1 MLIGAKV
8 VSVFLLSGLM
18 TLNVPSRTNTSTA
31 RHAPVALL
39 QQATPA
45 QKNPNAARPGAK
57 GGRKMGDWLQAH
69 KDLPLDQQLKLL
81 ESDPKFKK
89 LPADRQN
96 ALRERLKK
104 FNSLPPDKRQQAFQ
118 RMEFLAKLTPQQRQQ
133 LRDANTQLQGLPPDR
148 QVAVHKAVRHL
159 RQMPAPERQQVI
171 QSDRFKT
178 TFSDQE
184 QKLISQLADLNPQ
197 EGGSAQSPQGKY

>member
-8 VSVFLLSGLM
+8 VSVFLLSGLI
-18 TLNVPSRTNTSTA
+18 TLNVPSRTNTSNV

-39 QQATPA
+39 QAAA
-45 QKNPNAARPGAK
+45 QKTPNRAAQK

-81 ESDPKFKK
+81 ESDAAFKR
-89 LPADRQN
+89 LPPQRQN
-96 ALRERLKK
+96 ELRERLKK
-104 FNSLPPDKRQQAFQ
+104 FNSLPPEKRKQAFQ

-133 LRDANTQLQGLPPDR
+133 LRDANQQLQGLPPER

-159 RQMPAPERQQVI
+159 RQMPVPERQQVI
-171 QSDRFKT
+171 QSDRFRS

-184 QKLISQLADLNPQ
+184 QKLISELTDLSPA
-197 EGGSAQSPQGKY
+197 EGGSAQNPQPK

>member
-1 MLIGAKV
+1 MVIGAKAD
-8 VSVFLLSGLM
+8 SVFLILGLM
-18 TLNVPSRTNTSTA
+18 TLNVPSRVNTSAPGKAPIVLVQTA
-31 RHAPVALL
+31 P
-39 QQATPA
+39 
-45 QKNPNAARPGAK
+45 QKSPNAANRPGQK

-69 KDLPLDQQLKLL
+69 KNLPPDQQLKLL
-81 ESDPKFKK
+81 ENDPTFKK
-89 LPADRQN
+89 LPSQKQAE
-96 ALRERLKK
+96 LRERLMK
-104 FNSLPPDKRQQAFQ
+104 FNSLPPEKRDQALQ
-118 RMEFLAKLTPQQRQQ
+118 RMEFLAKLSPQQRQE
-133 LRDANTQLQGLPPDR
+133 LRDANQQLKGLPEDR

-197 EGGSAQSPQGKY
+197 EGGSAQNPQQK